1 MIYLNSFLLVGTI
14 CLIAQIIMDNTKLTN
29 GHITSIFV
37 VLGSFLAFLGVYDYL
52 IDFSNV
58 GSSIP
63 ITSFGNLLYQ
73 ACIEGYQTNGIL
85 GMFTNLLTTTS
96 AGISSAVIF
105 AIFFSVF
112 FKPKN

>member
-14 CLIAQIIMDNTKLTN
+14 CLIGQIILDNTKLTN
-29 GHITSIFV
+29 GHITTIFV
-37 VLGSFLAFLGVYDYL
+37 VIGSFLAFIGVYDNL
-52 IDFSNV
+52 IEFSNV

-63 ITSFGNLLYQ
+63 ITSFGNLLYE
-73 ACIEGYQTNGIL
+73 ACIEGYQNEGIL
-85 GMFTNLLTTTS
+85 GMFKNILTTTS

-105 AIFFSVF
+105 AIFFTIF